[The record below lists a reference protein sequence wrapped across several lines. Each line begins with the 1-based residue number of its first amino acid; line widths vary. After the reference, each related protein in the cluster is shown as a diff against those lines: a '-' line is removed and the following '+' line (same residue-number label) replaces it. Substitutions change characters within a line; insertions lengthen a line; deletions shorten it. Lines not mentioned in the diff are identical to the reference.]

1 MRRDPRAASKISVS
15 RMYYIRTLSGRL
27 IDNVTSGIE
36 GVLGSM
42 SHRSIRDFYRRI
54 DGKYIKPLLVRD
66 PHPDPKIEETFHK
79 MISQSYDEMIQSNP
93 GGVMRAITE
102 EHASNVSRT
111 AYKAKVDQT
120 G

>member
-1 MRRDPRAASKISVS
+1 
-15 RMYYIRTLSGRL
+15 MYYIRTLSGRL

-42 SHRSIRDFYRRI
+42 SHRSIRDFYKRI

-79 MISQSYDEMIQSNP
+79 MVSQSYDEMLQSNP
-93 GGVMRAITE
+93 SGVMRAISE
-102 EHASNVSRT
+102 EHASNGSRT
-111 AYKAKVDQT
+111 VYKAKVDQS

>member
-1 MRRDPRAASKISVS
+1 
-15 RMYYIRTLSGRL
+15 MYLLFLPGRL

-42 SHRSIRDFYRRI
+42 SHRSIRDFYKRI

-66 PHPDPKIEETFHK
+66 PHPDPKIEETFQK

-93 GGVMRAITE
+93 SGVMRAISE
-102 EHASNVSRT
+102 EHHSNGSRL
-111 AYKAKVDQT
+111 AHKAKMDQT